1 MFLSVFLTSFQDVL
15 AATRRAEEVTRNNCE
30 CTLNV
35 ALAYTSR
42 FKKKM
47 EGYWDLITGKKI
59 LLRHSFTS
67 HLCPFDLVLN
77 IREEMTRAARDLA
90 AAVKTGQLKESEVNI
105 NGFFERPF

>member
-1 MFLSVFLTSFQDVL
+1 ML

-47 EGYWDLITGKKI
+47 EGYWDLLSGIRI
-59 LLRHSFTS
+59 LLGHSYTS
-67 HLCPFDLVLN
+67 HMRPFDLVLN
-77 IREEMTRAARDLA
+77 IREEMTRAARNLA
-90 AAVKTGQLKESEVNI
+90 AAVKTGQLKESEVSTNRI
-105 NGFFERPF
+105 FEQPIWLSQNMAIIFT